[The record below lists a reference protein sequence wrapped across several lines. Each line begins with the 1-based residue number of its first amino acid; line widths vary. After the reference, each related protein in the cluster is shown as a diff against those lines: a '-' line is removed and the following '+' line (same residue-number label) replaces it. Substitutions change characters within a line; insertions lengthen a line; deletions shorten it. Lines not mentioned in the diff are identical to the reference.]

1 MLVNMKEEKK
11 LIYNKNFFHACKNAF
26 SGIKYT
32 IKTQINIK
40 IQLIIAII
48 MVILGIIFK
57 LNNIEWISLFF
68 AIFLVVITEMI
79 NTGIE
84 TVVDLYTTEFHPKAK
99 IAKDVGAGAVVLAAI
114 NAIII
119 GYLLFFHRL
128 VETIFNKG

>member
-1 MLVNMKEEKK
+1 MKEEKE

-26 SGIKYT
+26 NGIKHT
-32 IKTQINIK
+32 IKTQINIR
-40 IQLIIAII
+40 IQLTIAVIMIIFG
-48 MVILGIIFK
+48 VIFK
-57 LNNIEWISLFF
+57 LSNVEWISLCF

-84 TVVDLYTTEFHPKAK
+84 AVVDLYTTEFHPKAK

-119 GYLLFFHRL
+119 GYLLFF
-128 VETIFNKG
+128 NKIIEVILSKG